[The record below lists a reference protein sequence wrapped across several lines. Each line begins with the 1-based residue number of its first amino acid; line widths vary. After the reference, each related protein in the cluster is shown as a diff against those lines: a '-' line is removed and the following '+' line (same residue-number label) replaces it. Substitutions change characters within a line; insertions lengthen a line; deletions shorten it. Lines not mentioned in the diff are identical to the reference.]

1 MQPYRNQILLRSF
14 QVVDLLAMMLAFG
27 LGTLAVHMKLSSL
40 SLEEFLSIR
49 ISLQNFILFMG
60 LLLTWHII
68 FSLYGLYDQGRLCS
82 KWEEMRDILN
92 STTVGTGAIY
102 LASLLFNIVLVTPL
116 FLCVFWIVSTAMTI
130 LNRTILRAVLART
143 NGTGITVNKLLM
155 VGTNRR
161 ATNFAR
167 RLLTN
172 RQENYEL
179 IGFVD
184 TEWIEGADEE
194 FKKRYPLIPYGEFTS
209 YLKEH
214 VVDEVVICLP
224 IKSCYTKYAEI
235 IKRCVEQG
243 ITVRI
248 LADFFF
254 ISMAKSRLDYFEN
267 NAVMTL
273 YTGNMNSGL
282 LIIKRLMDISV
293 SLVLIAV
300 LSPLFMITAVAIKA
314 TSPGPVFFVQ
324 KRVGLNKRLFNLYK
338 FRTMVENAEELQKE
352 LEELNEADGP
362 VFKIK
367 DDPRITPLGRFL
379 RKSSIDELPQ
389 LFNVLKG
396 DMSLV
401 GPRPLPVRDYREFDQ
416 DWFSRRFSVR
426 PGITCLWQ
434 ISGRSNISFY
444 QWIEMDLDYIDNWSL
459 SLDIR
464 ILLKTIPVV
473 LTAKGAA

>member
-14 QVVDLLAMMLAFG
+14 QVIDLLAMILAFG
-27 LGTLAVHMKLSSL
+27 LATLAVHMKLSNL

-49 ISLQNFILFMG
+49 ISLQNIILFMG
-60 LLLTWHII
+60 LLLSWHII
-68 FSLYGLYDQGRLCS
+68 FSLSGLYDQGRLCS
-82 KWEEMRDILN
+82 KWEEIRDIVN
-92 STTVGTGAIY
+92 STIVGTGAIY
-102 LASLLFNIVLVTPL
+102 LASILFNIILITPL

-130 LNRTILRAVLART
+130 LNRTILRMVLAKT
-143 NGTGITVNKLLM
+143 NGTGVTITKLLM

-161 ATNFAR
+161 ATNFAQ

-172 RQENYEL
+172 RLENYEL

-184 TEWIEGADEE
+184 TEWIEGADEK
-194 FKKRYPLIPYGEFTS
+194 FKKRYPLIPYSEFTS

-224 IKSCYTKYAEI
+224 IKSCYTKYTEI
-235 IKRCVEQG
+235 IKICVQQG

-254 ISMAKSRLDYFEN
+254 ISMAKSRMDFFEN

-273 YTGNMNSGL
+273 YTGNMNSGM
-282 LIIKRLMDISV
+282 LIIKRLMDISI
-293 SLVLIAV
+293 SIVLLTV
-300 LSPLFMITAVAIKA
+300 LSPLFIITAVAIKT

-434 ISGRSNISFY
+434 ISGRSDISFY